1 MVGGPIGEPDPPH
14 PDTVAVSR
22 TGSPTQRWP
31 LACSMC
37 GEALAEKD
45 GALSCSAGHSF
56 DIAREGYV
64 NLLPP
69 QHRARGIDGD
79 LPSMLQAR
87 RRFLEAGH
95 FDPLMTRLA
104 SVAEELLR
112 DREAAHVSS
121 EHGPCVLEVGCGEGY
136 YLGSLAERIGAAV
149 GPRAVF
155 VGTDLSKSAVK
166 LAAKR
171 YPRCTFFVADIH
183 RRIYLQDQTVS
194 VLLDV
199 FAPRNPAE
207 FARILEPGGLALIV
221 IPSAEHLASA
231 RAQLGLLGIEEDK
244 EGRIRERFGEAF
256 EPLDRAEL
264 SYPIELS
271 AESAADVVS
280 MGPSHWHRA
289 QEAAE
294 PIVEPI
300 TTEASFV
307 IMGLRRR

>member
-1 MVGGPIGEPDPPH
+1 M
-14 PDTVAVSR
+14 TNA
-22 TGSPTQRWP
+22 QRWP
-31 LACSMC
+31 LACPVC
-37 GEALAEKD
+37 GEALAEQD
-45 GALSCSAGHSF
+45 GTLSCSAGHSF

-69 QHRARGIDGD
+69 QHRARGIEGD

-95 FDPLMTRLA
+95 YRPLMARLA
-104 SVAEELLR
+104 DDVEELLL
-112 DREAAHVSS
+112 DRTAARAAS

-136 YLGSLAERIGAAV
+136 YLGSLADKIGPAAN
-149 GPRAVF
+149 PRAVF

-171 YPRCTFFVADIH
+171 YPLCTFFVADVH
-183 RRIYLQDQTVS
+183 RRIYCLDQTVS

-199 FAPRNPAE
+199 FAPRNPVE
-207 FARILEPGGLALIV
+207 FARVLEPGGSALIV

-244 EGRIRERFGEAF
+244 EGRVLERFGEAF
-256 EPLDRAEL
+256 ELVDRAEL

-271 AESAADVVS
+271 AESASDVVS

-289 QEAAE
+289 QGATDA
-294 PIVEPI
+294 IAEPI

-307 IMGLRRR
+307 ILRLGRR

>member
-1 MVGGPIGEPDPPH
+1 M
-14 PDTVAVSR
+14 TNAL
-22 TGSPTQRWP
+22 RWP
-31 LACSMC
+31 IACPVC
-37 GEALAEKD
+37 GEALAEQG
-45 GALSCSAGHSF
+45 GALSCPAGHSF

-64 NLLPP
+64 NLLPS

-95 FDPLMTRLA
+95 YDPLMTRLA
-104 SVAEELLR
+104 ADVEELLR
-112 DREAAHVSS
+112 DRDTVRAAS

-136 YLGSLAERIGAAV
+136 YVGSLAEKIGPAAD
-149 GPRAVF
+149 PRAVF

-171 YPRCTFFVADIH
+171 YPLCTFFVADVH

-207 FARILEPGGLALIV
+207 FARVLEPGGSVLIV
-221 IPSAEHLASA
+221 IPSAKHLASA
-231 RAQLGLLGIEEDK
+231 RARLGLLGIEEDK
-244 EGRIRERFGEAF
+244 EGRVLERFGEAF
-256 EPLDRAEL
+256 ELVDRAEL

-271 AESAADVVS
+271 AESASDVVS

-289 QEAAE
+289 QEAAD
-294 PIVEPI
+294 VMADPI

-307 IMGLRRR
+307 ILRLGRR

>member
-1 MVGGPIGEPDPPH
+1 MRNAP
-14 PDTVAVSR
+14 
-22 TGSPTQRWP
+22 RWP
-31 LACSMC
+31 LVCPVC
-37 GEALAEKD
+37 GETLAQQD
-45 GALSCSAGHSF
+45 GTLSCSAGHSF
-56 DIAREGYV
+56 DIAREGYI

-95 FDPLMTRLA
+95 YHQLMARLA
-104 SVAEELLR
+104 DDAEALLR
-112 DREAAHVSS
+112 DRTAAHAAS

-136 YLGSLAERIGAAV
+136 YIGSLAERIGAAAE
-149 GPRAVF
+149 PRTVF
-155 VGTDLSKSAVK
+155 IGTDLSKSAVK

-171 YPRCTFFVADIH
+171 YSGCTFFVADVH

-199 FAPRNPAE
+199 FAPRNPTE
-207 FARILEPGGLALIV
+207 FARVLAPGGFALIV
-221 IPSAEHLASA
+221 IPSAQHLASA
-231 RAQLGLLGIEEDK
+231 RAKLGLLGIEEDK
-244 EGRIRERFGEAF
+244 EGRVLERFGEAF
-256 EPLDRAEL
+256 ELVDRAEL

-271 AESAADVVS
+271 ADSASDVVS

-289 QEAAE
+289 QGATNAI
-294 PIVEPI
+294 PEPI

-307 IMGLRRR
+307 ILRLGRR